1 MVTSALAVLERG
13 RRAVRGALRPGRHAA
28 LGAGVGCAAYGALKL
43 YWALGGELLLREAP
57 LSAEQRRD
65 VLERTGAIATENW
78 PRSRWR
84 GSASSLTD
92 RPNGRTTLAEWVL
105 PKPTRTRFSN
115 SRA

>member
-28 LGAGVGCAAYGALKL
+28 LGAGLGCAAYGALKL

-78 PRSRWR
+78 
-84 GSASSLTD
+84 ASIAPAGIGL
-92 RPNGRTTLAEWVL
+92 VL
-105 PKPTRTRFSN
+105 D
-115 SRA
+115 